1 MKTNSSGILIIN
13 KNNQILGCK
22 ANGRKDN
29 LHDIPKGKIEV
40 GEDSLD
46 AAIRECFEE
55 TGLLFFEEELNYCGK
70 FKYLKTKD
78 LHVFIPTY
86 KIDINL
92 DKLEC
97 QPKLKSGKM
106 FNEIVDY
113 KLINFDDI
121 DKSFYKSLVPIL
133 KKILFS

>member
-1 MKTNSSGILIIN
+1 MKQNSSGILIIN

-40 GEDSLD
+40 GEDPLD

-78 LHVFIPTY
+78 LHVFIPRT
-86 KIDINL
+86 KIDIDL

-97 QPKLKSGKM
+97 QPKFKSDKM
-106 FNEIVDY
+106 IKEITGY
-113 KLINFDDI
+113 KLIEFDDI
-121 DKSFYKSLVPIL
+121 DNSFYKSLAPIL
-133 KKILFS
+133 KKLI

>member
-1 MKTNSSGILIIN
+1 MKNNSSGILIIN
-13 KNNQILGCK
+13 KSNQILGCK

-29 LHDIPKGKIEV
+29 LHDIPKGKIDE
-40 GEDSLD
+40 GEDPLD

-55 TGLLFFEEELNYCGK
+55 TGLLFFEEELHYCGK

-78 LHVFIPTY
+78 LHVFIPIN
-86 KIDINL
+86 KIDIDL

-97 QPKLKSGKM
+97 LPKLKSGKM
-106 FNEIVDY
+106 FNEIVGY

-121 DKSFYKSLVPIL
+121 DKSFYKSLAPII
-133 KKILFS
+133 KKLI